1 MDLPRKVMNDIYM
14 TSLFSKRS
22 FVCARTGSG
31 FGQDMDPSADGLKVG
46 DFDRSPGKRT
56 GIVMA
61 NELSLSKLNQALDW
75 AYEKAMDGIPGA
87 ETAREFAEEY
97 RKNNDSAL
105 DAANS
110 LIRWQNTKAATSGFL
125 TGLGGVITLPVTIPA
140 NVASVMYVQLRMIT
154 AMAYLGG
161 HDPRD
166 DRVKTLV
173 YTCLAGNA
181 AKDILKD
188 VGIVV
193 ASKVAMSSINNISR
207 ATITKINQAVGFR
220 LLTKFGSTGAI
231 NLGKAVPLLGG
242 LVGAAFDSVTTNTV
256 GNVARDIFV
265 LNPAPITTTEAR
277 SVESGEVV

>member
-1 MDLPRKVMNDIYM
+1 
-14 TSLFSKRS
+14 
-22 FVCARTGSG
+22 
-31 FGQDMDPSADGLKVG
+31 
-46 DFDRSPGKRT
+46 
-56 GIVMA
+56 MA

>member
-1 MDLPRKVMNDIYM
+1 
-14 TSLFSKRS
+14 
-22 FVCARTGSG
+22 
-31 FGQDMDPSADGLKVG
+31 
-46 DFDRSPGKRT
+46 
-56 GIVMA
+56 
-61 NELSLSKLNQALDW
+61 
-75 AYEKAMDGIPGA
+75 
-87 ETAREFAEEY
+87 
-97 RKNNDSAL
+97 
-105 DAANS
+105 
-110 LIRWQNTKAATSGFL
+110 
-125 TGLGGVITLPVTIPA
+125 
-140 NVASVMYVQLRMIT
+140 MIT

-265 LNPAPITTTEAR
+265 LNPAPTTTTEAR
-277 SVESGEVV
+277 SDVESV